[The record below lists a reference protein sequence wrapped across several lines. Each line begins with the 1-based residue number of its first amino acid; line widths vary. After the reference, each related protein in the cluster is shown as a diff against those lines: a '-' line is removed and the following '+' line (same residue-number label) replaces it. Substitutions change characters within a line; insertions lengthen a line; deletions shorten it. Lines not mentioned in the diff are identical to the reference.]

1 MESFCQK
8 DCHICP
14 RREALGCM
22 GCRPKYDA
30 PGYPGCDIAQC
41 CKAKGHANC
50 GTCQFSGTCDKLS
63 RRDSMPDEKPR
74 NLRRAAELKDKQIA
88 RAAFLGRWLWALFW
102 LIIPSILGAILLTEP
117 VLNLF
122 PDLLWVGIGLQI
134 MTVLSSCGIQ
144 LLISRYS
151 RHFRNGVWF
160 ALPSYCVLLPFL
172 FLSLETKGHVIA
184 ALLLCALSVFL
195 SMLSIRQQIAGYR
208 EILAGVD
215 DALAKKYSRL
225 QSSFQWCLGIAC
237 ISMTALPILQVIMPL
252 FILALAICI
261 YWSAVLGI
269 ILLIHLYRTAKTFRE
284 YRPEN

>member
-14 RREALGCM
+14 RREALDCM

-50 GTCQFSGTCDKLS
+50 GTCQFSDTCDKLS
-63 RRDSMPDEKPR
+63 RRDAMPDEKPR
-74 NLRRAAELKDKQIA
+74 NLRRAAELKDSQIA

-102 LIIPSILGAILLTEP
+102 LILPSGLGAIVLTEP

-134 MTVLSSCGIQ
+134 MTVLCSCGIQ
-144 LLISRYS
+144 LPISRYS

-172 FLSLETKGHVIA
+172 FLPLETKGQAIV
-184 ALLLCALSVFL
+184 ALLFCALSAFL
-195 SMLSIRQQIAGYR
+195 SMLSIRQQIAVVIPVVSRHCHRFYDCPAHPADDYTSVYSGTGDLSLLVCRAGHYTIDPSVPHR
-208 EILAGVD
+208 QNLPGIPPGELNQTELKEIRYG
-215 DALAKKYSRL
+215 
-225 QSSFQWCLGIAC
+225 
-237 ISMTALPILQVIMPL
+237 
-252 FILALAICI
+252 
-261 YWSAVLGI
+261 
-269 ILLIHLYRTAKTFRE
+269 
-284 YRPEN
+284 